1 MPKSRYQHI
10 LLPGPSNVTEFTSVG
25 SGGDKKSLP
34 ERDRKSH
41 GEYLRGKLDQSW
53 SEAEG
58 EMVAFHAERHGV
70 YLEFI
75 RPTGFESTLKSLE
88 NLRKV
93 KLSYKPERLIPAYI
107 ITRAPLN

>member
-1 MPKSRYQHI
+1 MKNNDMPKSRYQHI

-58 EMVAFHAERHGV
+58 EMVAFHAERHGGAHAGL
-70 YLEFI
+70 LEAL
-75 RPTGFESTLKSLE
+75 GHGHL
-88 NLRKV
+88 
-93 KLSYKPERLIPAYI
+93 
-107 ITRAPLN
+107 